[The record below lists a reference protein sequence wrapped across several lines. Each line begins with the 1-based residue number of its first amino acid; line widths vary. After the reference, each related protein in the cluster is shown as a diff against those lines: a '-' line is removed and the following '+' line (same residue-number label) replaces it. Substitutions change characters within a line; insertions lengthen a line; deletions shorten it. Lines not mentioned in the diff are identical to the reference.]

1 MAQTG
6 SGKTTMFM
14 APLLALLAAGRRREG
29 QAAAAATPN
38 AVMAVTEAT
47 KPRIVSTKRRRTDT
61 DTPVAQCAVKP
72 EIRSRTAPSCSP
84 ESLSSSSSSSLNT
97 APSGSPCPMLPGVLV
112 LVPTRELVVQHVR
125 VAARGAD
132 EDPGSTK
139 PDGSSSSRSGAR
151 YCRRRQS
158 STNHERAHL
167 QQNNE
172 PECSERMQT
181 QDEPVRQLRLR
192 LGLHVKRVGGPS
204 APGQH
209 AHLLVRID
217 AGVGDRD

>member
-125 VAARGAD
+125 VAAALAAAIPIEMR
-132 EDPGSTK
+132 P
-139 PDGSSSSRSGAR
+139 
-151 YCRRRQS
+151 
-158 STNHERAHL
+158 
-167 QQNNE
+167 
-172 PECSERMQT
+172 
-181 QDEPVRQLRLR
+181 
-192 LGLHVKRVGGPS
+192 
-204 APGQH
+204 
-209 AHLLVRID
+209 LVRSVYTDTDTPHGGATALATADQAAANPASAD
-217 AGVGDRD
+217 ATGGGELVVGTTTDVLRGVTDGVYP